1 MSKNNLSEILKILKD
16 LRAFNTFKH
25 VQMNSLDGSIA
36 SEIRV
41 WVKWKLKAC
50 RSIFFFKIN
59 IDYSHFLNLNT
70 WNFSLN
76 SSAFDIQYF
85 DIEFILV

>member
-1 MSKNNLSEILKILKD
+1 MSKNNLSEILEILKD
-16 LRAFNTFKH
+16 LRAFNTLKH

-36 SEIRV
+36 SEIRG
-41 WVKWKLKAC
+41 WVKWKLEAC

-59 IDYSHFLNLNT
+59 FDYSHFLNLNT

-76 SSAFDIQYF
+76 SSAFDMQYF

>member
-1 MSKNNLSEILKILKD
+1 MSKNNLSVILEILKD
-16 LRAFNTFKH
+16 LRAFNTLKH

-41 WVKWKLKAC
+41 WVKWKHKAC
-50 RSIFFFKIN
+50 RSIFFFRMN
-59 IDYSHFLNLNT
+59 IDCSHYLKLNT

-76 SSAFDIQYF
+76 SSAFDMQYF
-85 DIEFILV
+85 DIGFILV